1 MGRQSFGSGRSDGAD
16 FVAEGIHV
24 GRDERLLPGEGVEV
38 AVGAAVEAKGDVEVE
53 GVFRCHVLR
62 CQVSSVTYDDI
73 SAGMSNE

>member
-24 GRDERLLPGEGVEV
+24 GRDERLLPGVGVEV

-53 GVFRCHVLR
+53 GVHEDGREVR
-62 CQVSSVTYDDI
+62 SEKREVKRKV
-73 SAGMSNE
+73 